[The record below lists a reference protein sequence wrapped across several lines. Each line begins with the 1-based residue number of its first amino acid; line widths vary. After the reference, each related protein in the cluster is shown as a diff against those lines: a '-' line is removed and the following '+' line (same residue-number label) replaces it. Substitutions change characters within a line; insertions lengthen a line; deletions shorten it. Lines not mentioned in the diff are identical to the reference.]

1 MQVSVETTEGLGR
14 RMTVAVPAEQIES
27 EIKDRLKSLAP
38 KVKISGFRPGKV
50 PFSVVEKRYGIQVRA
65 EVIGDT
71 VSSSFYEAVTKE
83 NLRPAGTPKISEQK
97 QTPEQG
103 LEYTAEFEVYPEIK
117 VTGLDSIKLERKV
130 AEINDEDVDDMVEK
144 LRKQRVTW
152 EAVDR
157 AAQTDDQV
165 TVDYK
170 GTINGEVFQGGE
182 GKDLKVIIG
191 AKGMIE
197 GFEDGLIGAEKG
209 KTIELDLKFPES
221 YGSPDI
227 AGKDVHFVLD
237 VSAVEQP
244 VMPEINAEFLK
255 SFNIDGEGIEALKAD
270 VRSNMEKEAARLVKS
285 RIKRQV
291 LDAVLEKNNIDVPL
305 ALVKEEADRLAQQ
318 MQDQLRWQQGQNT
331 DSTGV
336 SSEAYEKEGKRRITL
351 GLILAEIIKENDIR
365 ATKEAVRAEVER
377 MAASYGDPQAVVQW
391 YYSDPKRLSE
401 IESLILEEAV
411 VDWVLEQAQVTDT
424 MVPFK
429 DLVSSKE

>member
-1 MQVSVETTEGLGR
+1 
-14 RMTVAVPAEQIES
+14 
-27 EIKDRLKSLAP
+27 
-38 KVKISGFRPGKV
+38 
-50 PFSVVEKRYGIQVRA
+50 
-65 EVIGDT
+65 
-71 VSSSFYEAVTKE
+71 
-83 NLRPAGTPKISEQK
+83 
-97 QTPEQG
+97 
-103 LEYTAEFEVYPEIK
+103 
-117 VTGLDSIKLERKV
+117 
-130 AEINDEDVDDMVEK
+130 
-144 LRKQRVTW
+144 
-152 EAVDR
+152 
-157 AAQTDDQV
+157 
-165 TVDYK
+165 
-170 GTINGEVFQGGE
+170 GEVFQGGE